1 VLLSRITIGLRK
13 CGTGLCT
20 NLFTEC
26 GYKFCWLL
34 QAGRLRCLVYGK
46 KQGALVRLFCG
57 LALMIFLYFMSDV
70 YLLVIIERV
79 IAVLP
84 CFWRG

>member
-1 VLLSRITIGLRK
+1 
-13 CGTGLCT
+13 
-20 NLFTEC
+20 
-26 GYKFCWLL
+26 
-34 QAGRLRCLVYGK
+34 
-46 KQGALVRLFCG
+46 
-57 LALMIFLYFMSDV
+57 MIFLYFMSDV